1 MVPTGSDKNSVSKS
15 SSFHLWKLGTVNI
28 RTGKEKSEDA
38 KMYVITKEVARA
50 GLSICLLQEVRYR
63 NNGTRRISLDTGEE
77 YDFIWSGPKR
87 RRDAGVAILTK
98 VDKDII
104 TSEPDIQDPRVIAM
118 NITVQGFKLRIVN
131 VYSPTNT
138 DGTISQKDDFL
149 EKSARPAI

>member
-1 MVPTGSDKNSVSKS
+1 
-15 SSFHLWKLGTVNI
+15 
-28 RTGKEKSEDA
+28 
-38 KMYVITKEVARA
+38 MYAITKEVARA

-138 DGTISQKDDFL
+138 DGTISQKDDFYR
-149 EKSARPAI
+149 KIRRRPAI

>member
-1 MVPTGSDKNSVSKS
+1 
-15 SSFHLWKLGTVNI
+15 
-28 RTGKEKSEDA
+28 
-38 KMYVITKEVARA
+38 MYAITKEVARA

-138 DGTISQKDDFL
+138 DGTISQKDYFYRRIHKACNLTKKKHKLIIAGDFN
-149 EKSARPAI
+149 AITSIVLIIPFMIEQE